1 MAPVIAELRSRPS
14 IQTVVVATGQHR
26 QMLDQVLTVF
36 GIRPE
41 YDLNVM
47 RADQSP
53 TDVLASVVTGMS
65 PVLSEFM
72 PDWVLVQG
80 DTTTVLAATLCAKYR
95 RLKVAHVEA
104 GLRTYDFANPFPE
117 ELNRVMVDHASDL
130 HFAPTQR
137 ASHALLREGIAPQKV
152 FVTGNT
158 VVDALIQ
165 ISQHP
170 GKSLPFSIYPDKRM
184 VLVTVHRRE
193 SHGEPLRHILNAVRQ
208 LAKQH
213 DIQIVLPVHPNPNI
227 AIPVLE
233 MLCETENVTLTDP
246 LDYLSFV
253 AVMQRAYLILT
264 DSGGI
269 QEEAPSLKVPVLV
282 MRDVTERPEAI
293 ESGVALLVG
302 THSDAIVTEATRLLN
317 NTEDYLSMKKA
328 VNPFGDGT
336 ASRQIVDIMCS
347 LSVSQPERD
356 PDTHIQEQL

>member
-1 MAPVIAELRSRPS
+1 MAPVIAELRSRPF

-26 QMLDQVLTVF
+26 HMLDQVLTVF
-36 GIRPE
+36 GIRPD
-41 YDLNVM
+41 YDLHVM

-53 TDVLASVVTGMS
+53 TDVLASVVAGMN
-65 PVLSEFM
+65 PVLSQFM

-80 DTTTVLAATLCAKYR
+80 DTTSVLAATLCAKYL

-104 GLRTYDFANPFPE
+104 GLRTYDFGNPFPE
-117 ELNRVMVDHASDL
+117 ELNRVMVDHACDL
-130 HFAPTQR
+130 HFAPTER
-137 ASHALLREGIAPQKV
+137 ARQALLREGIVQQKV

-165 ISQHP
+165 ISQQTSN
-170 GKSLPFSIYPDKRM
+170 SLPISIYPERRI
-184 VLVTVHRRE
+184 VLITVHRRE
-193 SHGEPLRHILNAVRQ
+193 SHGEPLEHILDAVKQ
-208 LAKQH
+208 LAKRQ
-213 DIQIVLPVHPNPNI
+213 DIQIVFPVHPNPNI
-227 AIPVLE
+227 AIPVHEALRD
-233 MLCETENVTLTDP
+233 TENVTLTDP

-302 THSDAIVTEATRLLN
+302 THSDAIVTEATRLLDN
-317 NTEDYLSMKKA
+317 IHDYLSMKRA

-336 ASRQIVDIMCS
+336 ASRQIVDILCS
-347 LSVSQPERD
+347 LSIAQPERD
-356 PDTHIQEQL
+356 PDTQTQV